1 MRPVKAAFLVI
12 FLGTTAFAQQQPLSA
27 IDWLDQLGAVPIAQ
41 PAGQPPEPDVTDT
54 AAAPSVDVMPLD
66 SASVDAVGL
75 LPSSTTGLPTSL
87 WSASAASD
95 LSTALARIPPEPLPA
110 LQALYYTLLLT
121 EADAPADAG
130 ADLRFLKARIDAL
143 IAFGAI
149 DPARA
154 LLERAGPQT
163 PDLFGTWLDLALL
176 TGDEDAA
183 CKALR
188 QTPALSSSYAA
199 RIYCTAR
206 SGDWPTAAL
215 TYETAVGLDTLSD
228 TDTVLLGL
236 FLDPEMIEVTALPT
250 PPRDMTPLTFRL
262 FEAAGSPYPTNRLPR
277 AFAAADL
284 RDTAGWRTEIEAAE
298 RLSRTSA
305 LPANRLLGLYTD
317 RRPAASGGVWDR
329 VRAVQELEAALEA
342 KSPDQIADTL
352 PTAWKL
358 MRDRGLYTSFAQLFA
373 DPLRDQDLPPEA
385 QALSFAITLLSDEYE
400 EAGKILSTPNREQK
414 FLIGLAQGAPDI
426 ASARTSQEQAIA
438 RGFGTTRPGRD
449 HGGLIR
455 DGKIGETILSAAN
468 QLERA
473 RDGNPRLLADALST
487 LRFLGLED
495 TARRAALQ
503 ILILGQT

>member
-1 MRPVKAAFLVI
+1 MRPVKAAFL
-12 FLGTTAFAQQQPLSA
+12 GTFVGTAALAQQQPLSA
-27 IDWLDQLGAVPIAQ
+27 IDWLDELVAVPIAQ
-41 PAGQPPEPDVTDT
+41 PAGQPQEPGIADT
-54 AAAPSVDVMPLD
+54 AAAPSVDVMPLETA
-66 SASVDAVGL
+66 SADAVGL

-87 WSASAASD
+87 WSASANAD
-95 LSTALARIPPEPLPA
+95 LTQTLARIPPEPLPA

-130 ADLRFLKARIDAL
+130 TNTGFLKARTDAL

-154 LLERAGPQT
+154 LLERAGPERVE
-163 PDLFGTWLDLALL
+163 LFDTWLDLALL

-188 QTPALSSSYAA
+188 QTPSLSANYAA

-206 SGDWPTAAL
+206 SGDWPMAAL
-215 TYETAVGLDTLSD
+215 TYETAVGLDALTEAD
-228 TDTVLLGL
+228 AVLLSL

-250 PPRDMTPLTFRL
+250 PPREMTPLTFRL

-277 AFAAADL
+277 AFAMADL

-317 RRPAASGGVWDR
+317 RKPAASGGVWDR
-329 VRAVQELEAALEA
+329 VRAVQTLEAALDAGAPDRIAEA
-342 KSPDQIADTL
+342 L
-352 PTAWKL
+352 PMAWKL
-358 MRDRGLYTSFAQLFA
+358 MRNRGLYTSFAQLFA
-373 DPLRDQDLPPEA
+373 EPLRDHDLPDAA
-385 QALSFAITLLSDEYE
+385 QALSFAITLLSEEYE
-400 EAGKILSTPNREQK
+400 QAGTLLATPNREQK
-414 FLIGLAQGAPDI
+414 FLIGLTKGTPDI
-426 ASARTSQEQAIA
+426 AHARTGQEQAIV
-438 RGFGTTRPGRD
+438 RGFSASRPGRD
-449 HGGLIR
+449 QAALIR
-455 DGKIGETILSAAN
+455 DGKIGEAILRAAN
-468 QLERA
+468 QLDRA
-473 RDGNPRLLADALST
+473 RTGNPRLLADALAT

-503 ILILGQT
+503 ILILGKT

>member
-1 MRPVKAAFLVI
+1 MRRVKAALLGSFV
-12 FLGTTAFAQQQPLSA
+12 GTTALAQQQPLSA
-27 IDWLDQLGAVPIAQ
+27 IDWLDELVAVPIAQ
-41 PAGQPPEPDVTDT
+41 PGAQTKEPDVTDT
-54 AAAPSVDVMPLD
+54 AAAPDVDVMPLD

-87 WSASAASD
+87 WSASPTAD
-95 LSTALARIPPEPLPA
+95 LTDALARIPTEPLPA

-121 EADAPADAG
+121 EADAPSDAG
-130 ADLRFLKARIDAL
+130 AKTRFLKARINAL

-163 PDLFGTWLDLALL
+163 PDLFDTWLDLALL
-176 TGDEDAA
+176 TGDEDAP

-188 QTPALSSSYAA
+188 QTPSLSGSYAY

-215 TYETAVGLDTLSD
+215 TYETAVGLDTL
-228 TDTVLLGL
+228 TETNATLLGL
-236 FLDPEMIEVTALPT
+236 FLDPEMIDITALPT
-250 PPRDMTPLTFRL
+250 PPRDMSPLTFRL

-277 AFAAADL
+277 AFAMADL
-284 RDTAGWRTEIEAAE
+284 RDTAGWRSEIEAAE

-317 RRPAASGGVWDR
+317 RQPAASGGVWDR
-329 VRAVQELEAALEA
+329 VRAVQALEAALDAGDPGKIAEA
-342 KSPDQIADTL
+342 L
-352 PTAWKL
+352 PRAWKL

-373 DPLRDQDLPPEA
+373 EPLREHDLPGEA
-385 QALSFAITLLSDEYE
+385 QALSFYITLLSDEYE
-400 EAGKILSTPNREQK
+400 QADKIVATPDRQQT
-414 FLIGLAQGAPDI
+414 FLIGLTKGTPEI
-426 ASARTSQEQAIA
+426 TSARTGQEQAIA
-438 RGFGTTRPGRD
+438 RGFGATRPGRD
-449 HGGLIR
+449 QAALIR
-455 DGKIGETILSAAN
+455 DGKIGEAILRAAN

-473 RDGNPRLLADALST
+473 RDGNPRVLADALAT
-487 LRFLGLED
+487 FRFLGLED

-503 ILILGQT
+503 ILILGRT